1 MDAAV
6 TIGGESLTQS
16 QWAKKL
22 GVTRGAIYF
31 RKKKYGET
39 SEQAV
44 LHFYNRKRWRN
55 LDRFATA
62 PDAEAAFASILS
74 WRSREA
80 ARKRICSSGSPTLC
94 GAMSSQNTRNGE
106 SRERL
111 TLCSC
116 WASA

>member
-1 MDAAV
+1 MDAPI

-16 QWAKKL
+16 RWAKKL

-31 RKKKYGET
+31 RKMKYGET

-62 PDAEAAFASILS
+62 PDAEAAFANFCLKNRDGVCKPWACPLQRNTGATSCF
-74 WRSREA
+74 A
-80 ARKRICSSGSPTLC
+80 AWLFATAETKGDND
-94 GAMSSQNTRNGE
+94 GK
-106 SRERL
+106 
-111 TLCSC
+111 
-116 WASA
+116 